1 MCTVT
6 VLRSADRLLVTMNRD
21 ERRRRAEELEPRRA
35 GGGDRPA
42 WVGPA
47 DGAKGG
53 TWFGANDH
61 GVVACL
67 LNAYAAGDLALLGRD
82 DLPSRGAIIPRLLE
96 HDPERAR
103 GWLRHGLDP
112 SPFPSFT
119 LAVIT
124 PAWGEAY
131 AWRLDR
137 GVTVTAIPDGW
148 SMVTSS
154 LWRSDQ
160 VVAWRRDRFD
170 EWLRQGAREIA
181 GVPGFNLLEA
191 PDRREWS
198 PLMTRPVSIT
208 RSLTQAEQRRGSN
221 LLTMRYWRRDGSAP
235 IDPHRPTAVT
245 TLELAHPGPAA

>member
-6 VLRSADRLLVTMNRD
+6 VLRGADRLLVTMNRD
-21 ERRRRAEELEPRRA
+21 ERRRRAEELAPRQA
-35 GGGDRPA
+35 GGGARPA
-42 WVGPA
+42 WIGPG

-53 TWFGANDH
+53 TWFGANDR

-82 DLPSRGAIIPRLLE
+82 DLPSRGEIIPQLLE

-103 GWLRHGLDP
+103 AWLRSGLDP

-131 AWRLDR
+131 AWRLER
-137 GVTVTAIPDGW
+137 GVIVTAIPDGW

-208 RSLTQAEQRRGSN
+208 RSLTQAELCAGADRLGI
-221 LLTMRYWRRDGSAP
+221 RYWRRHGESP
-235 IDPHRPTAVT
+235 ISPGEPTAVT
-245 TLELAHPGPAA
+245 ELELARASAAS